1 MHLVMLSEFNGRIGG
16 HFELFM
22 VGCWNL
28 VCLEGLVLVASGVCI
43 LSNCANVFIDIAQM
57 VNTKK

>member
-1 MHLVMLSEFNGRIGG
+1 MLEFG
-16 HFELFM
+16 
-22 VGCWNL
+22 V